1 NIHRFLEGVRW
12 QIAAITHGL
21 GYDDVRE
28 LSREDLVA
36 LTPEAATMTGLP
48 YEPEHAHQ
56 LPAAR
61 ASS

>member
-1 NIHRFLEGVRW
+1 VRW